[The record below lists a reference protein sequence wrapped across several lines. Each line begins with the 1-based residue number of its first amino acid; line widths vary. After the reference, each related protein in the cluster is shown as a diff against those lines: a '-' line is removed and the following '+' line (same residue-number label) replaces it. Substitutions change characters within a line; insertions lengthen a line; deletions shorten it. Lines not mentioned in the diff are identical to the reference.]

1 MSLNLSLGITT
12 ATLADLEAFLAA
24 ARAASATDDADLVLD
39 GTHLRVDVSSPRAE
53 KPQVETPQATAHPR
67 HSVERPLGD
76 NAIRSIID
84 ILSERLDPPR
94 GGSSF
99 GTFGPSI

>member
-1 MSLNLSLGITT
+1 MSLNLSLDITT

-39 GTHLRVDVSSPRAE
+39 GTYLRVDVSSPRAE
-53 KPQVETPQATAHPR
+53 KPQAENPQATAHPR
-67 HSVERPLGD
+67 HSVEQPLGD